1 MLKKLK
7 AIGFLGAVILFVVIF
22 GIGVLVCYDPTKTV
36 WEIIWLPLLI
46 AAVVVAIT
54 TIIFAIIFGMIKR
67 KFINKHR
74 EIAKVIGNK
83 SISEITTATKD
94 AIKSFKKYSP
104 PLSNQEGSP
113 GVDYMEK
120 LGEEQPALGTP
131 RIPDKAAELLK
142 CTQCGSHEFKR
153 DHRHLT
159 CLYCNSEFIYNLDGT
174 ITEKTIVQGNT
185 TGFNDGQRKAFNE
198 ALSYLE
204 ASPFSRYGL
213 IEQLK
218 EDKIPFLDATFAVD
232 HLKVD
237 WYEQAYREAKDY
249 LRIRTYTLEDL
260 TEQLKYDRFS
270 YEQAEYGA
278 TKALQGK

>member
-1 MLKKLK
+1 MLAKIK
-7 AIGFLGAVILFVVIF
+7 AIAFLIAFILFIIIF
-22 GIGVLVCYDPTKTV
+22 GIGVLFTYDATKSP
-36 WEIIWLPLLI
+36 WEIVWLPLL
-46 AAVVVAIT
+46 VATVIVG
-54 TIIFAIIFGMIKR
+54 IIAIIFGIIFSSIKR

-113 GVDYMEK
+113 EVDYMEK
-120 LGEEQPALGTP
+120 LEQPSSASGSA
-131 RIPDKAAELLK
+131 RIPEKAAELLK

-159 CLYCNSEFIYNLDGT
+159 CLYCNSEFIYNFDGT

-185 TGFNDGQRKAFNE
+185 TGFTDSQRKAFNE

-204 ASPFSRYGL
+204 AGAFSRYGL

-218 EDKIPFLDATFAVD
+218 EDSIPFLDANFAVD

-249 LRIRTYTLEDL
+249 LKIRTYTLEEMI
-260 TEQLKYDRFS
+260 EQLKEDRFS
-270 YEQAEYGA
+270 PFCC
-278 TKALQGK
+278 LQLNV